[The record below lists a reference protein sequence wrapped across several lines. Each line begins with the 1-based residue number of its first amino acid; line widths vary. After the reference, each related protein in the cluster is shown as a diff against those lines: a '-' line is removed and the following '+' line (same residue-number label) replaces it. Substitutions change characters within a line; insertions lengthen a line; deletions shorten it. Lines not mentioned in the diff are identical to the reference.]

1 MTVERSVKSMLL
13 AAALALAIPAGCFFW
28 RAPGPELSASE
39 KTLEGISCTPVFSR
53 SPGPAPSFS
62 GLDWPVGTPMRP
74 APAAGH
80 RPQGFPPAPLL
91 AALPAARFPEPA
103 RTSLDRPPTL
113 SMIYHEGSL
122 KSALIDDRVIH
133 EGSRVG
139 DHLVLRIEPSGV
151 LLRKAGKDTWLSLD
165 Q

>member
-1 MTVERSVKSMLL
+1 MTVERSVKTMFL

-28 RAPGPELSASE
+28 RAPRPELSASE
-39 KTLEGISCTPVFSR
+39 KALAGISCTPVFSA
-53 SPGPAPSFS
+53 SAGPAPSFS
-62 GLDWPVGTPMRP
+62 GLDWPVGTPKRP
-74 APAAGH
+74 AAAAGH

-91 AALPAARFPEPA
+91 ALRTAAGFPEPA

-113 SMIYHEGSL
+113 SMIYNEGSL
-122 KSALIDDRVIH
+122 KSALIDDQVAH

-139 DHLVLRIEPSGV
+139 GRTVLRIEQSRV